1 MFITF
6 EGVDL
11 CGKTTQAEILIRRLK
26 DLGYDVVFVREP
38 GGTKI
43 SEIIRNILLD
53 LRNCEMDS
61 ITELFLFSA
70 SRAQL
75 VREVILPSLKNGKI
89 VVCDRFYDSTLAYQG
104 YGRGIDIE
112 KIKVINELAS
122 FGLTPDITFL
132 IDIPVEEIYRRKQ
145 KAVESGNA
153 KNTVDRM
160 EISGFEFYERVRWG
174 YLEIAKMSERFVV
187 IDGTK
192 GIDEISEKIWS
203 IVFEKLKSPAK

>member
-1 MFITF
+1 MLITF

-11 CGKTTQAEILIRRLK
+11 CGKTTQAEILIKRLK

-43 SEIIRNILLD
+43 SEMIRDILLD
-53 LRNCEMDS
+53 LRNLEMDS

-75 VREVILPSLKNGKI
+75 VKEIILPALNSGKI
-89 VVCDRFYDSTLAYQG
+89 VICDRFYDSTLAYQG

-122 FGLTPDITFL
+122 SGLVPDVTFL
-132 IDIPVEEIYRRKQ
+132 IDIPVDEIYRRKS
-145 KAVESGNA
+145 KVIETGGV
-153 KNTVDRM
+153 KNSTDRM
-160 EISGFEFYERVRWG
+160 ESSGVEFYERVRRG

-187 IDGTK
+187 IDGTM

-203 IVFEKLKSPAK
+203 IVFEKLKLQVR